1 MEVHSV
7 VGGIQV
13 IDNAYPYPDDNVYS
27 ATYGFDIVKVTTF
40 LAESLEHDDLVG
52 HGTTEE
58 SAVNRLRW
66 EVEQWTDQGLGE
78 YYRVRQSV
86 SYIAK
91 RKREAYSVGKIEG
104 IVGHGMTPTEAVEDI
119 KRQLTISD
127 IITDYKE
134 PT

>member
-1 MEVHSV
+1 M
-7 VGGIQV
+7 
-13 IDNAYPYPDDNVYS
+13 IDKAYPYPDDNVYS
-27 ATYGFDIVKVTTF
+27 DVYGFDIVKVTTF

-52 HGTTEE
+52 QGTTEE
-58 SAVNRLRW
+58 GAVLQLRC
-66 EVEQWTDQGLGE
+66 EVEQWTDQALGE

-104 IVGHGMTPTEAVEDI
+104 MVGHGMTPTEAVEDI

-134 PT
+134 PS

>member
-1 MEVHSV
+1 M
-7 VGGIQV
+7 
-13 IDNAYPYPDDNVYS
+13 IDNPYPYPDDNVYS
-27 ATYGFDIVKVTTF
+27 DTYGFEIVKVTTF

-52 HGTTEE
+52 HGTTKQN
-58 SAVNRLRW
+58 AVNHLEWLISESTGQNTEFMMYMRIQ
-66 EVEQWTDQGLGE
+66 E
-78 YYRVRQSV
+78 SV

-104 IVGHGMTPTEAVEDI
+104 MVGHGMTPSEAVEDI

-134 PT
+134 PS

>member
-1 MEVHSV
+1 MEIHSV
-7 VGGIQV
+7 AGGIQV
-13 IDNAYPYPDDNVYS
+13 IDKSYPYPDDNVYS

-52 HGTTEE
+52 HGTTEQ

-66 EVEQWTDQGLGE
+66 EVEQCTDQALGE
-78 YYRVRQSV
+78 SYRVRQSV
-86 SYIAK
+86 SYIAR

-104 IVGHGMTPTEAVEDI
+104 MVGHGMTPTEAVEDI

>member
-1 MEVHSV
+1 M
-7 VGGIQV
+7 
-13 IDNAYPYPDDNVYS
+13 IDKAYPYPDDNVYS
-27 ATYGFDIVKVTTF
+27 DVYGFDIVKVTTF

-52 HGTTEE
+52 HGTTEQ
-58 SAVNRLRW
+58 SAVNRLSW
-66 EVEQWTDQGLGE
+66 EVEQCTDQALGE

-104 IVGHGMTPTEAVEDI
+104 MVGHGMTPTEAVEDI
-119 KRQLTISD
+119 KRQLTVSD

>member
-1 MEVHSV
+1 M
-7 VGGIQV
+7 

-27 ATYGFDIVKVTTF
+27 HTYGFDIVKVTTF
-40 LAESLEHDDLVG
+40 LALSLEHDDLVG
-52 HGTTEE
+52 HGITEE

-66 EVEQWTDQGLGE
+66 EVEQWTDQALGE

-104 IVGHGMTPTEAVEDI
+104 IVGHGMTPSEAVEDI

>member
-1 MEVHSV
+1 M
-7 VGGIQV
+7 
-13 IDNAYPYPDDNVYS
+13 IDKPYPHNDDNVYS
-27 ATYGFDIVKVTTF
+27 DVYGFDIVKVTTF

-52 HGTTEE
+52 HGTTEQ
-58 SAVNRLRW
+58 SAVNQLRS
-66 EVEQWTDQGLGE
+66 EVEQWTDQALGE

-104 IVGHGMTPTEAVEDI
+104 MVGHGMTPTEAVEDI
-119 KRQLTISD
+119 TRQLTISD

-134 PT
+134 PS

>member
-1 MEVHSV
+1 M
-7 VGGIQV
+7 
-13 IDNAYPYPDDNVYS
+13 IDKSYPYPDDNVYS

-40 LAESLEHDDLVG
+40 LAMSLQHNDLVG
-52 HGTTEE
+52 HGTTKQ

-66 EVEQWTDQGLGE
+66 EVEQWTDQALGE
-78 YYRVRQSV
+78 SYRIQESV

-104 IVGHGMTPTEAVEDI
+104 MVGHGMTPTEAVEDI

>member
-7 VGGIQV
+7 VGGVQV
-13 IDNAYPYPDDNVYS
+13 IDKPYPYPDDNVYS
-27 ATYGFDIVKVTTF
+27 HTYGFDIVKVTTF

-52 HGTTEE
+52 QGTTEE
-58 SAVNRLRW
+58 GAVLQLRC
-66 EVEQWTDQGLGE
+66 EVEQWTDQALGE

-104 IVGHGMTPTEAVEDI
+104 MVGHGMTPTEAVEDI

-134 PT
+134 PS

>member
-7 VGGIQV
+7 VGGVQV
-13 IDNAYPYPDDNVYS
+13 IDKPYPYPDDNVYS
-27 ATYGFDIVKVTTF
+27 HTYGFDIVKVTTF
-40 LAESLEHDDLVG
+40 LAMSLQHDDLVG
-52 HGTTEE
+52 HGTTKQ

-66 EVEQWTDQGLGE
+66 EVEQWTDQALGE
-78 YYRVRQSV
+78 SYRIQESV

-104 IVGHGMTPTEAVEDI
+104 LVGHGMTPTEAVEDI

-134 PT
+134 PS

>member
-1 MEVHSV
+1 M
-7 VGGIQV
+7 

-66 EVEQWTDQGLGE
+66 EVEVMRLEQGLGE

-86 SYIAK
+86 SYIAR

>member
-1 MEVHSV
+1 M
-7 VGGIQV
+7 
-13 IDNAYPYPDDNVYS
+13 IDKPYPYPDDNVYS
-27 ATYGFDIVKVTTF
+27 HTYGFDIIKVTTF

-52 HGTTEE
+52 QGTTEE
-58 SAVNRLRW
+58 GAVLQLRC
-66 EVEQWTDQGLGE
+66 EVEQWTDQALGE

-104 IVGHGMTPTEAVEDI
+104 MVGHGMTPTEAVEDI

-134 PT
+134 PS

>member
-1 MEVHSV
+1 M
-7 VGGIQV
+7 

-27 ATYGFDIVKVTTF
+27 HTYGFDIVKVTTF
-40 LAESLEHDDLVG
+40 LAMSLEHDDLVG
-52 HGTTEE
+52 HGTTKQ
-58 SAVNRLRW
+58 SAVNHLEW
-66 EVEQWTDQGLGE
+66 LVGEETAEPLGE
-78 YYRVRQSV
+78 YYRMQESV

-104 IVGHGMTPTEAVEDI
+104 IVGHGMTPTQAVEDI

>member
-1 MEVHSV
+1 MIEKS
-7 VGGIQV
+7 
-13 IDNAYPYPDDNVYS
+13 YPYPDDNVYS
-27 ATYGFDIVKVTTF
+27 DTYGFDIVKVTTF

-52 HGTTEE
+52 HGITEE

-66 EVEQWTDQGLGE
+66 EVEQCTDQGLGD

-119 KRQLTISD
+119 TRQLNLSD
-127 IITDYKE
+127 KE
-134 PT
+134 TP

>member
-1 MEVHSV
+1 M
-7 VGGIQV
+7 
-13 IDNAYPYPDDNVYS
+13 IDNAYPYPDDDVYS
-27 ATYGFDIVKVTTF
+27 HTYGFDIVKVTTF

-52 HGTTEE
+52 HGTTEQ
-58 SAVNRLRW
+58 SAVNRLSW
-66 EVEQWTDQGLGE
+66 EVEQWTDQALGE

-104 IVGHGMTPTEAVEDI
+104 MVGHGMTPTEAVEDI
-119 KRQLTISD
+119 KRQISISD

>member
-1 MEVHSV
+1 M
-7 VGGIQV
+7 

-52 HGTTEE
+52 HGTTKE
-58 SAVNRLRW
+58 SAVNHLEWRVMNATG
-66 EVEQWTDQGLGE
+66 EPLGE
-78 YYRVRQSV
+78 YYRMQESV
-86 SYIAK
+86 SYIAR

-104 IVGHGMTPTEAVEDI
+104 IVGHGMTPTQAVEDI
-119 KRQLTISD
+119 KRQLSISD

>member
-1 MEVHSV
+1 M
-7 VGGIQV
+7 
-13 IDNAYPYPDDNVYS
+13 IDKSYPYPDDNVYS

-52 HGTTEE
+52 HGTTKE
-58 SAVNRLRW
+58 SAVNCLRW
-66 EVEQWTDQGLGE
+66 EVEQWTDQALGE
-78 YYRVRQSV
+78 LYRMQQSV
-86 SYIAK
+86 SYIAR

-119 KRQLTISD
+119 KRQLSISD

>member
-7 VGGIQV
+7 IGGIQV

-27 ATYGFDIVKVTTF
+27 DTYGFDIVKVTTF

-52 HGTTEE
+52 HGTTEQ

-66 EVEQWTDQGLGE
+66 EVEQCTDQALGE
-78 YYRVRQSV
+78 SYRVRQSV
-86 SYIAK
+86 SYIAR

-104 IVGHGMTPTEAVEDI
+104 MVGHGMTPSEAVEDI
-119 KRQLTISD
+119 KRQLNLLE
-127 IITDYKE
+127 KE
-134 PT
+134 TP

>member
-1 MEVHSV
+1 M
-7 VGGIQV
+7 

-40 LAESLEHDDLVG
+40 LAMSLEHDDLVG
-52 HGTTEE
+52 HGTTKQ
-58 SAVNRLRW
+58 SAVNHLEWLIAESNHNKNTEFMMYMRIQ
-66 EVEQWTDQGLGE
+66 E
-78 YYRVRQSV
+78 SV

-104 IVGHGMTPTEAVEDI
+104 IVGHGMTPSEAVEDI
-119 KRQLTISD
+119 KRQLSISD

-134 PT
+134 PS

>member
-1 MEVHSV
+1 M
-7 VGGIQV
+7 
-13 IDNAYPYPDDNVYS
+13 IDNAYPYPDDNVFS
-27 ATYGFDIVKVTTF
+27 DTYGFDIVKVTTF
-40 LAESLEHDDLVG
+40 LAMSLQHNDLVG
-52 HGTTEE
+52 HGTTKQ

-66 EVEQWTDQGLGE
+66 EVEQWTDQALGE
-78 YYRVRQSV
+78 SYRVQESV

-134 PT
+134 PS

>member
-1 MEVHSV
+1 M
-7 VGGIQV
+7 
-13 IDNAYPYPDDNVYS
+13 IDKSYPYPDDNVYS

-40 LAESLEHDDLVG
+40 LAMSLEHDDLVG
-52 HGTTEE
+52 HGTTKQ
-58 SAVNRLRW
+58 SAVNHLEW
-66 EVEQWTDQGLGE
+66 LVGEETGEPLGE
-78 YYRVRQSV
+78 YYRMQESV

-104 IVGHGMTPTEAVEDI
+104 IVGHGMTPTQAVEDI

-134 PT
+134 PS

>member
-7 VGGIQV
+7 IRGIQM
-13 IDNAYPYPDDNVYS
+13 IDKSYPHNDDNVYS

-40 LAESLEHDDLVG
+40 LAMSLQHDDLVG
-52 HGTTEE
+52 HGTTKQ

-66 EVEQWTDQGLGE
+66 EVEQWTDQALGE
-78 YYRVRQSV
+78 SYRIQESV

-104 IVGHGMTPTEAVEDI
+104 LVGHGMTPSEAVEDI

>member
-1 MEVHSV
+1 MEVHSL

-13 IDNAYPYPDDNVYS
+13 IDKAYPHNDDNVYS
-27 ATYGFDIVKVTTF
+27 DVYGFDIVKVTTF

-58 SAVNRLRW
+58 GAVRQLRC
-66 EVEQWTDQGLGE
+66 EVEQWTDQALGE
-78 YYRVRQSV
+78 SYRVRQSV

-119 KRQLTISD
+119 KRQLNEKRKD
-127 IITDYKE
+127 
-134 PT
+134 

>member
-1 MEVHSV
+1 M
-7 VGGIQV
+7 
-13 IDNAYPYPDDNVYS
+13 IDKPYPYHDDNVYS
-27 ATYGFDIVKVTTF
+27 DTYGFDIVKVTTF

-58 SAVNRLRW
+58 SAVNRLSW
-66 EVEQWTDQGLGE
+66 EVEQWTDQALGD

-86 SYIAK
+86 SYIAR

-104 IVGHGMTPTEAVEDI
+104 MVGHGMTPSEAVEDI

>member
-1 MEVHSV
+1 M
-7 VGGIQV
+7 
-13 IDNAYPYPDDNVYS
+13 IDKAYPYPDDDVYS
-27 ATYGFDIVKVTTF
+27 HTYGFDIVKVTTF

-52 HGTTEE
+52 QGTTEE
-58 SAVNRLRW
+58 GAVLQLRC
-66 EVEQWTDQGLGE
+66 EVEQWTDQALGE

-104 IVGHGMTPTEAVEDI
+104 MVGHGMTPTEAVEDI

-134 PT
+134 PS